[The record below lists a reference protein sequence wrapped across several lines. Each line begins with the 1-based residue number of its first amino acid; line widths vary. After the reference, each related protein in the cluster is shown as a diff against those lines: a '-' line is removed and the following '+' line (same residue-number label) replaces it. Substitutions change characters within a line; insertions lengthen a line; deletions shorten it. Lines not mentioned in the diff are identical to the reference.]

1 MAQYVALLNF
11 TPEGVKALKSSAQMS
26 KQAED
31 AVAAAG
37 GRVIWQGLTMGQYDV
52 VAVVELPGDEQ
63 ALAVAIGQAMG
74 GYVRSQTLKA
84 FSPQEVEA
92 IVARMPQAG

>member
-11 TPEGVKALKSSAQMS
+11 TEQGVKALKDGVQMR
-26 KQAED
+26 KRAED
-31 AVAAAG
+31 AVVAAG

-52 VAVVELPGDEQ
+52 VAIVELPGDEQ

-74 GYVRSQTLKA
+74 GMVRSQTLKA
-84 FSPQEVEA
+84 FTAEEVDA
-92 IVARMPQAG
+92 VVARMP

>member
-11 TPEGVKALKSSAQMS
+11 TEKGVQGLKNSAAMR
-26 KQAED
+26 KQAEN
-31 AVAAAG
+31 AVTAVG

-52 VAVVELPGDEQ
+52 VAVIEMPGDEQ
-63 ALAVAIGQAMG
+63 ALTVALGQAMG

-84 FSPQEVEA
+84 FTPEEVDR
-92 IVARMPQAG
+92 IVARMP

>member
-11 TPEGVKALKSSAQMS
+11 TEQGVKGLKNSVAMR

-31 AVAAAG
+31 AVTGMG

-52 VAVVELPGDEQ
+52 VAVIELPGDEQ
-63 ALAVAIGQAMG
+63 ALTVALGQAMG
-74 GYVRSQTLKA
+74 GFVRSQTLKA
-84 FSPQEVEA
+84 FAPEEVDR
-92 IVARMPQAG
+92 ILARLP